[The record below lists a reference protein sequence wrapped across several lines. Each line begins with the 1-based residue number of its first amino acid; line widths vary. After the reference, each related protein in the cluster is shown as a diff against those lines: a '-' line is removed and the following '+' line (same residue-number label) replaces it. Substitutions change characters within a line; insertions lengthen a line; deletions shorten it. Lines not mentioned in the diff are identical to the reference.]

1 MRKRTLITDP
11 VVKAD
16 EAVRSLSES
25 LTKLK
30 EARNELTEE
39 IQKLQSR
46 ENELKCAE
54 SKAATVIKNLSTLL
68 GTEV

>member
-1 MRKRTLITDP
+1 MRKRTPITDP

-16 EAVRSLSES
+16 EALRSLTES
-25 LTKLK
+25 LTMLK
-30 EARNELTEE
+30 EAGNELTEE

-46 ENELKCAE
+46 ENELKVAE
-54 SKAATVIKNLSTLL
+54 SKASTVIKNLAALL